1 MISIND
7 IRSKPEKIKEVLK
20 SKGYNGSINDI
31 ITIDENFR
39 KLTHSIETL
48 RAQKNNVSEKVAEAK
63 RSGEDTQNKIK
74 EMRTLG
80 DEIKSLEISS
90 NELKLKLISNL
101 EEIPNMPD
109 NSVPIGIDENDN
121 VIVRE
126 WGEKPVF
133 NFKEKSHLEL
143 GKSLNLI
150 DMERGA
156 KISGSGFPLYV
167 GKGAELERR
176 IINSMIDHHVN
187 DYNFTEMF
195 PPVLMLEESMKTT
208 GQLPKFK
215 DDMYLTD
222 LDELYLAPT
231 AEVPITNVH
240 RNEIISETEL
250 PINYVAYSPCFRR
263 ESGSYGKDTRGLL
276 RLHQFNKVEMVK
288 FVKPVD
294 SYKSLEALT
303 LQAES
308 ILQKLGITYRVVELC
323 TGDLSFAA
331 AKCYDIE
338 IWAPGEKKWL
348 EVSSCSNFE
357 DFQARR
363 GKIRYRRE
371 EDKKVELLHT
381 LNGSGLATP
390 RLMVALLETYQT
402 EDGRIEFSD
411 SAADFIGIKEIS

>member
-7 IRSKPEKIKEVLK
+7 IRSKPEKIKDALK

-48 RAQKNNVSEKVAEAK
+48 RAKKNNVSEEVAKAK

-80 DEIKSLEISS
+80 GEIKSLEISS

-101 EEIPNMPD
+101 EEIPNIPD
-109 NSVPIGIDENDN
+109 SSVPIGIDENDK

-133 NFKEKSHLEL
+133 NFKEKHHLEL

-176 IINSMIDHHVN
+176 MINSMIAHLVN

-250 PINYVAYSPCFRR
+250 PINYVAYSPCIRR
-263 ESGSYGKDTRGLL
+263 ESGCYGKDTRGLL
-276 RLHQFNKVEMVK
+276 RLHQINKVEMVK

-294 SYKSLEALT
+294 SYKSLEELT

-338 IWAPGEKKWL
+338 IWSPGEKKWL

-363 GKIRYRRE
+363 GKISYRRE
-371 EDKKVELLHT
+371 EDKKVDLLHT

-402 EDGRIEFSD
+402 EDGRIEFSEP
-411 SAADFIGIKEIS
+411 AADFIGIKEIS

>member
-7 IRSKPEKIKEVLK
+7 IRSKPEKIKEALK
-20 SKGYNGSINDI
+20 SKGYHGSINDI

-39 KLTHSIETL
+39 KLIHRIETL
-48 RAQKNNVSEKVAEAK
+48 RAQKNNVSEEVAEAK
-63 RSGEDTQNKIK
+63 RTGEDTQNKIK

-101 EEIPNMPD
+101 EEIPNIPD
-109 NSVPIGIDENDN
+109 SSVPIGIDENDN

-126 WGEKPVF
+126 WGEKLVF

-371 EDKKVELLHT
+371 EDKKVDLLHT